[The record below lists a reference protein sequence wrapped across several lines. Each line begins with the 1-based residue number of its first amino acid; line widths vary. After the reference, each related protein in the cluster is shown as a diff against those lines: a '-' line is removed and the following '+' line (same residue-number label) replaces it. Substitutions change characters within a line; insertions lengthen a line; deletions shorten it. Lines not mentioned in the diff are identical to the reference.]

1 MATRYFILLS
11 VILAGLDQYTKFL
24 AKSLVNPMDLK
35 LLEAGEIGAVRNEII
50 PDFFYLTLNFNK
62 GIAWG
67 MLPEWSEYFT
77 GFAILMVFVILWI
90 LRKLDKDEVWF
101 KIALS
106 FQMAGA
112 IGNMAD
118 RLLYKKVTDFL
129 DITLFPNAN
138 VNYTWTLFNKGFNF
152 HLPYDWPIFNL
163 ADSFVVIGTVVLVIV
178 LIFLREEPAPAAVA
192 PAVAVAGGVSLTAH
206 PSEDKFEDAEVEM
219 THPGN
224 VEMEEALTEI
234 PIDEDGE
241 KLVPLEDADKAH
253 PEEIKGLLGSAKQ
266 PKDETVKPDSGP
278 ATDPE
283 KEKLHDLSKRPEQDK

>member
-24 AKSLVNPMDLK
+24 AKSLVDPMDLE
-35 LLEAGEIGAVRNEII
+35 LLAAGEIGAVRNEII

-129 DITLFPNAN
+129 DVTLFPNAN
-138 VNYTWTLFNKGFNF
+138 VHYSWTLFNKGFEFN
-152 HLPYDWPIFNL
+152 LPYDWPIFNL
-163 ADSFVVIGTVVLVIV
+163 ADSFVVVGTIVLVIV
-178 LIFLREEPAPAAVA
+178 LIFLREEPAPVAGA
-192 PAVAVAGGVSLTAH
+192 PAMAVAGGASLTVH
-206 PSEDKFEDAEVEM
+206 PSEDKFKDAEVEM

-224 VEMEEALTEI
+224 VEMEEALIEI

-241 KLVPLEDADKAH
+241 KLVPFEDRDKAH
-253 PEEIKGLLGSAKQ
+253 PEEIEGLLGSKAQ
-266 PKDETVKPDSGP
+266 PKDDTVKPDSGP

-283 KEKLHDLSKRPEQDK
+283 KKKLHDLSRRPEQDK